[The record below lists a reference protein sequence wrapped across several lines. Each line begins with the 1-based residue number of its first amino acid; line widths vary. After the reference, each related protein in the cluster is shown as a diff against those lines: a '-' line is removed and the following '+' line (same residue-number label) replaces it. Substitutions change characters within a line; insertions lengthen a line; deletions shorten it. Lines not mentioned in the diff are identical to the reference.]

1 MFRLNFPWYPL
12 PVTFISWCSSLKM
25 PKFDGKKSWDEN
37 EKSSSLVTF
46 WHPLADMLSAHYP
59 RVHYCYM
66 LYKCQENSWQLALML
81 SVLLTQSVFF
91 LTSLSSNSAWIS
103 GPKKHLPYFWWRN
116 LFIKCW
122 NELHFLSILTI
133 VRYFQCQG
141 YYLISHRN

>member
-1 MFRLNFPWYPL
+1 M
-12 PVTFISWCSSLKM
+12 
-25 PKFDGKKSWDEN
+25 
-37 EKSSSLVTF
+37 TF
-46 WHPLADMLSAHYP
+46 WHPLADMLSAYYP

-66 LYKCQENSWQLALML
+66 LYKCQENSWQPALML

-103 GPKKHLPYFWWRN
+103 GPKKHLSCFWRRN

-133 VRYFQCQG
+133 VQYFQCQG
-141 YYLISHRN
+141 YYLISHRNLKKMQYICVATSIKCSSSWGKYLPCFCVRCQELSVKVNVPS